1 MKKTRFAKKC
11 LALVLCAAMLFAQS
25 AVCAFAATT
34 AEKTTADGLKYTVN
48 SNSVTITQY
57 VGTAE
62 EVTVPKTIGG
72 SPVTTIGD
80 GAFSY
85 RSALRKVTLPDS
97 ITSICMMAFFGC
109 SALEEI
115 NIDAL
120 PALSHIG
127 AYAFIGAAISGDLRL
142 PESVTNIGASAFS
155 CTNLR
160 SLHLGKNVGAP
171 KVDTGKPW
179 SRAFGN
185 VDMGSASQ
193 MLASLLANTNYSP
206 NAEFEKSIALSCPN
220 LVRITVSPENKNYT
234 SVGGV
239 LFSKDMT
246 KLYCYPSGKTSKIYM
261 MPSTVTDFYN
271 AFGGLHLN
279 SLSNVP
285 FVGDLDVMDNI
296 KVPVGD
302 DNKNWIDVGETGKW
316 DTVILSPRVK
326 NICSTAFY
334 NSSVKSIFIPKSVTS
349 IGEKAFWH
357 CRNLVTVG
365 FDRDS
370 VYTQLPKQC
379 FKDCEN
385 LKNITFGKVQYLSE
399 AVFDACTA
407 LESVDLTNVQSLD
420 SSAFDNCTSLS
431 TVVYGD
437 TDSADKATVSASA
450 FQETASLETVM
461 LGNSVQTVEAQAF
474 ADCKSLKTAY
484 ISDEVESI
492 DSTAFSGCD
501 NLTIAVPTETCYAY
515 NYAVKNKIPVTTLQ
529 ISPIANQ
536 TYTGSAIEPEF
547 TVTASGRQLTE
558 NVDYETHF
566 KNNTDTGTANV
577 TVVGLGEYSIFAAVA
592 KFAILQ
598 RDMEDDV
605 LVGNILPQT
614 LAGTAAEPAPVL
626 SCGSY
631 VLVKDVDYTVSYA
644 NNTEAGQATVTV
656 TGIGNFTGTKTLT
669 FEIVDTPKDTEIAV
683 TPGDIDG
690 NGEVTMSDYAMVL
703 SAALGATQIT
713 DPASYRAADINGDGV
728 VDAFDA
734 AEIDL
739 LLYGYKRQSA

>member
-1 MKKTRFAKKC
+1 MKKARFSKKC
-11 LALVLCAAMLFAQS
+11 LALVLCAALLFAQS

-34 AEKTTADGLKYTVN
+34 TEKTTADGLKYTVN
-48 SNSVTITQY
+48 SGRVTITQY

-62 EVTVPKTIGG
+62 EVTVPKTIDG

-85 RSALRKVTLPDS
+85 RSALRKVNLPDS

-109 SALEEI
+109 TALEKI
-115 NIDAL
+115 NIESL

-142 PESVTNIGASAFS
+142 PESVTNIGPSAFS
-155 CTNLR
+155 CTNIS
-160 SLHLGKNVGAP
+160 SLHLGKNVGLP
-171 KVDTGKPW
+171 KRDSGKPW
-179 SRAFGN
+179 GRAFQNSGL
-185 VDMGSASQ
+185 VDSWIGTVVDVSSYYTD
-193 MLASLLANTNYSP
+193 AN
-206 NAEFEKSIALSCPN
+206 FEKSIALSCPN
-220 LVRITVSPENKNYT
+220 LVRITVSPENQNYA

-261 MPSTVTDFYN
+261 MPPTVTDFYN

-279 SLSNVP
+279 RLNVA
-285 FVGDLDVMDNI
+285 GAGAIDIMDYI
-296 KVPVGD
+296 KVPIGGSAD
-302 DNKNWIDVGETGKW
+302 KGWIDIGKTGNW

-334 NSSVKSIFIPKSVTS
+334 NSSVKSIFIPKSVTN

-357 CRNLVTVG
+357 CSSLVTVG

-370 VYTQLPKQC
+370 VYTSLPKQC

-385 LKNITFGKVQYLSE
+385 LKNIAFGKVQYLSE

-407 LESVDLTNVQSLD
+407 LEIVDLTNVQSLN

-501 NLTIAVPTETCYAY
+501 NLTIVVPNETCYAY
-515 NYAVKNKIPVTTLQ
+515 NYAVKNGIHHTTLQ

-536 TYTGSAIEPEF
+536 TYTGTSIEPEF

-566 KNNTDTGTANV
+566 KNNTDAGTASV
-577 TVVGLGEYSIFAAVA
+577 TVVGLGEFSIFAAVA

-614 LAGTAAEPAPVL
+614 LGNTAAEPAPVL
-626 SCGSY
+626 SCGAY
-631 VLVKDVDYTVSYA
+631 VLVKDVDYTVSYT
-644 NNTEAGQATVTV
+644 NNTEVGKATVTV
-656 TGIGNFTGTKTLT
+656 TGIGNFTGRKTLT
-669 FEIVDTPKDTEIAV
+669 FEIVDAPKETEIVV

-703 SAALGATQIT
+703 SAALGVTEIT
-713 DPASYRAADINGDGV
+713 DSASFRAADINGDGA

-739 LLYGYKRQSA
+739 LLYGYKRQNA